1 MNHFIIYQLIFLC
14 LLEISFCQKY
24 LWPTKDG
31 KIISSNFGEP
41 RPRRFHAGID
51 IISSEKNINH
61 EIFAVENGYI
71 EKIKISSNGYGK
83 VIYQRLIDGNIVVY
97 AHLSMFN
104 NLLNQITNIEQEQ
117 NNSYEIEKF
126 FQKDEFLILN
136 FDAEVSN
143 FVRLNKAK
151 IRQPGNVKQISMSLS
166 LSNRDKRNL
175 KSYVRLNGSFDKDLS
190 TLIKT
195 LNYLRREL
203 PDLPKDP
210 YLLFSKSVQSTEVSD
225 DKKHINDE
233 ENLDYILPR
242 IASLDLVGIYSSG
255 YIYTGLANSL
265 GQFNWHSDY
274 SFSFDYS
281 IYNENNNAIKLNY
294 SSKKWNNEEFETNLD
309 QGIKKLKIL
318 SQSHRTIPKG
328 EYTVYL
334 EPSALNEIID
344 MMSWGGF
351 SYKANKIGTSPLH
364 LLSKGEKSLHAS
376 VSIDENIKGGISANF
391 SSDGFIKPDVI
402 NMIKDGEFT
411 ESLTSPR
418 SSLEYSVAH
427 NASSISEYPYSI
439 DMTAGAIDDD
449 TILSTINNGLYISNL
464 WYLNFSDRNNARMTG
479 LTRFGCFVVENGQLT
494 APINTMRFDDSVY
507 SMLGEN
513 LIGLTSNRELL
524 IDSGTYEE
532 RSTSSAR
539 LPGAIVDNFKM
550 TL

>member
-1 MNHFIIYQLIFLC
+1 
-14 LLEISFCQKY
+14 
-24 LWPTKDG
+24 
-31 KIISSNFGEP
+31 
-41 RPRRFHAGID
+41 
-51 IISSEKNINH
+51 
-61 EIFAVENGYI
+61 
-71 EKIKISSNGYGK
+71 
-83 VIYQRLIDGNIVVY
+83 
-97 AHLSMFN
+97 
-104 NLLNQITNIEQEQ
+104 
-117 NNSYEIEKF
+117 
-126 FQKDEFLILN
+126 
-136 FDAEVSN
+136 
-143 FVRLNKAK
+143 
-151 IRQPGNVKQISMSLS
+151 MSLS

-175 KSYVRLNGSFDKDLS
+175 KSFVRLNGDFNRDLA

-210 YLLFSKSVQSTEVSD
+210 YLLFSKSVQSTEICD
-225 DKKHINDE
+225 IEKTINDE
-233 ENLDYILPR
+233 ENLDYIF
-242 IASLDLVGIYSSG
+242 SKVSGLDLVGIYSSG

-294 SSKKWNNEEFETNLD
+294 SSKNWINDDFDYILN
-309 QGIKKLKIL
+309 QGIEKLQIL
-318 SQSHRTIPKG
+318 SQPPRSIKKG

-334 EPSALNEIID
+334 EPSALNEVID

-364 LLSKGEKSLHAS
+364 LLNKGERKLHPS
-376 VSIDENIKGGISANF
+376 VSITENIKDGISANF
-391 SSDGFIKPDVI
+391 NADGFIKPDKI
-402 NMIKDGEFT
+402 NMISDGKFS

-418 SSLEYSVAH
+418 SSLEYSVPH
-427 NASSISEYPYSI
+427 NASSTAEYPYSI
-439 DMTAGAIDDD
+439 DMNAGSVSDDS
-449 TILSTINNGLYISNL
+449 ILSTINNGLYISNL
-464 WYLNFSDRNNARMTG
+464 WYLNFSDRNNGRMTG
-479 LTRFGCFVVENGQLT
+479 LTRFGCFIIENGKLT

-513 LIGLTSNRELL
+513 LIGFTSKRELL

-539 LPGAIVDNFKM
+539 LPGALVNNFKM

>member
-1 MNHFIIYQLIFLC
+1 MKDYFQRIV
-14 LLEISFCQKY
+14 LELF
-24 LWPTKDG
+24 
-31 KIISSNFGEP
+31 
-41 RPRRFHAGID
+41 
-51 IISSEKNINH
+51 KNI
-61 EIFAVENGYI
+61 
-71 EKIKISSNGYGK
+71 
-83 VIYQRLIDGNIVVY
+83 
-97 AHLSMFN
+97 
-104 NLLNQITNIEQEQ
+104 
-117 NNSYEIEKF
+117 
-126 FQKDEFLILN
+126 QKDEFLIIN
-136 FDAEVSN
+136 FDAEESN
-143 FVRLNKAK
+143 FVRLNKAR
-151 IRQPGNVKQISMSLS
+151 IRQPGNVRQISMSLS

-175 KSYVRLNGSFDKDLS
+175 KSFVRLNGDFNRDLA

-210 YLLFSKSVQSTEVSD
+210 YLLFSKSVQSTEICD
-225 DKKHINDE
+225 IEKTINDE
-233 ENLDYILPR
+233 ENLDYIF
-242 IASLDLVGIYSSG
+242 SKVSGLDLVGIYSSG

-294 SSKKWNNEEFETNLD
+294 SSKNWINDDFDYILN
-309 QGIKKLKIL
+309 QGIEKLQIL
-318 SQSHRTIPKG
+318 SQPPRSIKKG

-334 EPSALNEIID
+334 EPSALNEVID

-364 LLSKGEKSLHAS
+364 LLNKGERKLHPS
-376 VSIDENIKGGISANF
+376 VSITENIKDGISANF
-391 SSDGFIKPDVI
+391 NADGFIKPDKI
-402 NMIKDGEFT
+402 NMISDGKFS

-418 SSLEYSVAH
+418 SSLEYSVPH
-427 NASSISEYPYSI
+427 NASSTAEYPYSI
-439 DMTAGAIDDD
+439 DMNAGSVSDDS
-449 TILSTINNGLYISNL
+449 ILSTINNGLYISNL
-464 WYLNFSDRNNARMTG
+464 WYLNFSDRNNGRMTG
-479 LTRFGCFVVENGQLT
+479 LTRFGCFIIENGKLT

-513 LIGLTSNRELL
+513 LIGFTLKRELL

-539 LPGAIVDNFKM
+539 LPGALVNNFKM

>member
-1 MNHFIIYQLIFLC
+1 MKDYFQRIV
-14 LLEISFCQKY
+14 LELF
-24 LWPTKDG
+24 
-31 KIISSNFGEP
+31 
-41 RPRRFHAGID
+41 
-51 IISSEKNINH
+51 KNI
-61 EIFAVENGYI
+61 
-71 EKIKISSNGYGK
+71 
-83 VIYQRLIDGNIVVY
+83 
-97 AHLSMFN
+97 
-104 NLLNQITNIEQEQ
+104 
-117 NNSYEIEKF
+117 
-126 FQKDEFLILN
+126 QKDEFLIIN
-136 FDAEVSN
+136 FDAEESN
-143 FVRLNKAK
+143 FVRLNKAR
-151 IRQPGNVKQISMSLS
+151 IRQPGNVRQISMSLS

-175 KSYVRLNGSFDKDLS
+175 KSFVRLNGDFNRDLA

-210 YLLFSKSVQSTEVSD
+210 YLLFSKSVQSTEICD
-225 DKKHINDE
+225 IEKTINDE
-233 ENLDYILPR
+233 GNLDYIF
-242 IASLDLVGIYSSG
+242 SKVSGLDLVGIYSSG

-294 SSKKWNNEEFETNLD
+294 SSKNWINDDFDYILN
-309 QGIKKLKIL
+309 QGIEKLQIL
-318 SQSHRTIPKG
+318 SQPPRSIKKG

-334 EPSALNEIID
+334 EPSALNEVID

-364 LLSKGEKSLHAS
+364 LLNKGERKLHPS
-376 VSIDENIKGGISANF
+376 VSITENIKDGISANF
-391 SSDGFIKPDVI
+391 NADGFIKPDKI
-402 NMIKDGEFT
+402 NMISDGKFS

-418 SSLEYSVAH
+418 SSLEYSVPH
-427 NASSISEYPYSI
+427 NASSTAEYPYSI
-439 DMTAGAIDDD
+439 DMNAGSVSDDS
-449 TILSTINNGLYISNL
+449 ILSTINNGLYISNL
-464 WYLNFSDRNNARMTG
+464 WYLNFSDRNNGRMTG
-479 LTRFGCFVVENGQLT
+479 LTRFGCFIIENGKLT

-513 LIGLTSNRELL
+513 LIGFTSKRELL

-539 LPGAIVDNFKM
+539 LPGALVNNFKM